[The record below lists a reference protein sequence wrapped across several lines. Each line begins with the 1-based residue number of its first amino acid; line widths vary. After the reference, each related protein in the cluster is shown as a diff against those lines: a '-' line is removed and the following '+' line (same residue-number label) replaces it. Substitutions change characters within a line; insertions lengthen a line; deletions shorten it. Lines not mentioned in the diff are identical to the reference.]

1 MVVEGE
7 VRARRGWVT
16 FLLTLVL
23 LALAGVAALRFVGF
37 DGNWYVIAPLS
48 LTPYVVPVG
57 VLLAVLAMLLRR
69 WWIGVLALMVAG
81 AVAAL
86 VVPRL
91 SAIDQRAAHGRTLRV
106 LASNLY
112 IGSADPREVVNLV
125 RANQV
130 DVLNLVELTPDV
142 LRRLDEAG
150 LFTLLPYRVL
160 HTDPGVEGSG
170 IVSRFP
176 LAETHLAGD
185 SSVKQPGARVDLGDG
200 VVVEVVAVHPIAPD
214 IDSRRW
220 ERELKDLS
228 AAEGEHGIRILAG
241 DFNATLDHAAF
252 RTVLS
257 RGYLDAAEQRGDAL
271 TPTWHTAAPL
281 VALDHVVVDRRAAV
295 RDFRVFKVPGS
306 DHRAVYAEIQL
317 P

>member
-16 FLLTLVL
+16 FLLALVV
-23 LALAGVAALRFVGF
+23 LALVCVAALRLLGF
-37 DGNWYVIAPLS
+37 DGNWYTLAPLS
-48 LTPYVVPVG
+48 LTPYVAP
-57 VLLAVLAMLLRR
+57 LAVLVAVLALVLRR
-69 WWIGVLALMVAG
+69 WTLGVLALVVAG
-81 AVAAL
+81 AVAVL
-86 VVPRL
+86 VVPRF
-91 SAIDQRAAHGRTLRV
+91 SVVDQRAVQGRTLRV

-112 IGSADPREVVNLV
+112 VGSADPREIVDLV
-125 RANQV
+125 RSNQV
-130 DVLNLVELTPDV
+130 DVLNLVELTPDA
-142 LRRLDEAG
+142 LRRLDQAG
-150 LFTLLPYRVL
+150 LFTLLPYRVV

-176 LAETHLAGD
+176 LTETQLTGESAA
-185 SSVKQPGARVDLGDG
+185 KQPGARADLGDG
-200 VVVEVVAVHPIAPD
+200 VVIELVAVHPISPD
-214 IDSRRW
+214 VDSRRW
-220 ERELKDLS
+220 EQEMKDLS

-241 DFNATLDHAAF
+241 DFNATLDHAGF
-252 RTVLS
+252 RTVLA
-257 RGYLDAAEQRGDAL
+257 RGYLDAAQQRGKSL